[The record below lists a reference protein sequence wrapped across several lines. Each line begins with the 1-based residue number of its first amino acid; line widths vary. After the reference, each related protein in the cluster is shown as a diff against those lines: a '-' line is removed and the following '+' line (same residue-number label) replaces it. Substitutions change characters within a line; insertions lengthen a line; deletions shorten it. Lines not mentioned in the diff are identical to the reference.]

1 MQQWFTM
8 DSLLMRSLQQHNCD
22 GAPLF
27 GFWVFRYGEE
37 LHEEENDAFIIH
49 DECNDELSVCF
60 LHTEDWSSAAAL
72 RKSSSVDSFDG
83 FCHTEEDEPE
93 SDDDVSSKRIT
104 MVHE

>member
-8 DSLLMRSLQQHNCD
+8 DALLMRSLQQHNCN

-27 GFWVFRYGEE
+27 GFWVFRHGEE
-37 LHEEENDAFIIH
+37 LYEEENDAFIID
-49 DECNDELSVCF
+49 DECNDELSLCF

-72 RKSSSVDSFDG
+72 RKSSSVDSFCG

-93 SDDDVSSKRIT
+93 TLTAQAILRR
-104 MVHE
+104 